1 MAGTISVRL
10 ASRLPK
16 AAFQDFLGGIGA
28 IPARD
33 AVFDAILEEGDC
45 MIRIVLTSE
54 EREVLDPVD
63 LENINRK
70 LGTYPDEQRI
80 VVEISNSPGSQILA
94 VRFARAVVQKWPSV
108 VDDLVDR
115 IYSKEEV
122 ESLYQNGG
130 DFSHAYDVDENQ
142 R

>member
-16 AAFQDFLGGIGA
+16 DAFHEFLGGIGA

-33 AVFDAILEEGDC
+33 AVFDAILEEGAC
-45 MIRIVLTSE
+45 MIRVVLTSK
-54 EREVLDPVD
+54 EREVLDPGV
-63 LENINRK
+63 LEDIRRK
-70 LGTYPDEQRI
+70 LGTYPDEQHI
-80 VVEISNSPGSQILA
+80 VVEISDAPGSQNLA
-94 VRFARAVVQKWPSV
+94 VRFARDVVRKWPGV

-115 IYSKEEV
+115 IYAKEEV
-122 ESLYQNGG
+122 EFLYRTGG
-130 DFSHAYDVDENQ
+130 DFSHAYDVDGDQ